1 MASLSAAAG
10 AADKI
15 VLCGFNENQL
25 ICSLEGKKYK
35 KKKKKNPGGCCSFPW
50 QALSFLSQGDP
61 KKKKLR
67 IIFASSVRKVS
78 EMQTSAEGKLDL
90 FY

>member
-15 VLCGFNENQL
+15 ILCGFNENQL
-25 ICSLEGKKYK
+25 ICSLEEKKY
-35 KKKKKNPGGCCSFPW
+35 KKKKNPGGCCSFPW